1 MVFLMVFGTFL
12 LLGKFFPLVLHFSTD
27 FNTFFLLHMYQGT
40 FHENTHSD
48 AFLSLLPKNRA
59 LWVKVAKLE
68 T

>member
-1 MVFLMVFGTFL
+1 METENNNSTSVILHLCQPHKTEL
-12 LLGKFFPLVLHFSTD
+12 LILCGL
-27 FNTFFLLHMYQGT
+27 LLHMYQGT